1 MDVERDQSH
10 EMSMLNPVKFI
21 HVQKICQFRPSR
33 LIANSIFSLL
43 LLLSVS
49 YLKEPLDQGL
59 KCLILVA
66 FEAAVV
72 LKKSKNEFAKIA
84 IYLPLSAY
92 CSVLLLKPFPIR
104 HLLLWP
110 WKT

>member
-59 KCLILVA
+59 KCLVLVV
-66 FEAAVV
+66 FEAAVL
-72 LKKSKNEFAKIA
+72 LKK
-84 IYLPLSAY
+84 
-92 CSVLLLKPFPIR
+92 V
-104 HLLLWP
+104 
-110 WKT
+110 KTNSQK